1 MSKEKNVQKQESA
14 PKKENLSVLERI
26 RRRTG
31 LLVGIVGLALVIFI
45 LESLLGSSNAIFG
58 GQDRV
63 VGFINGHKVDIV
75 DFTNRLELKLN
86 EYRQSQRGEI
96 DDNVRGQA
104 VENVWQSYVVEYAVR
119 PEFKKA
125 GIDVGEDE
133 LYDRVVLNPVQ
144 YVIRRIST
152 REGQIDPQFAAA
164 DGSLD
169 RMKWKQAVQTVSGES
184 EKAVKQIE
192 EEVKNTRL
200 FEKFRML
207 VNKGLY
213 LTTAE
218 VKAKSSDQNSSID
231 ISYVLKRYDAIDDK
245 SIKLTDEDIQ
255 KYYTENS
262 YKYKNRENTRAIEY
276 VAFNVVPSPAD
287 LAAIEADANR
297 IAGDLKGK
305 TPAEDSAIMGQEG
318 DQINNNIQSMTRK
331 NMTIRDSS
339 IYTSAPGAIFGP
351 YNEGLYFKIYKLQ
364 AINKVADSARVRHIL
379 VGIGDR
385 QQPKRSMPQAKK
397 EADSLLVL
405 IKDKKVSFDSLV
417 VNYSDDPG
425 SKTNGGDYGWFDET
439 DGFVE
444 PFKNAGLMGTKGN
457 ISVVETQFG
466 YHIIEVLDVS
476 KASHTSY
483 RVAQVFIPVQPSE
496 ETNQRVFAQASEFA
510 GVNNTAELFDKG
522 AESQKLTKR
531 LADNIRDVDR
541 MLPGLDRARDL
552 VKWVYDPKTKMGD
565 VAVFS
570 FKDKH
575 VVAKLSGIK
584 NKGIAPLE
592 TVKDEITKEAIKQ
605 KKSEMMMEEFKNKG
619 GNAPNIDALAS
630 KLGLQSFT
638 SENLIPETHDVK
650 GVGRDDIMIG
660 TALGLKQGAM
670 SRPVAGETGVF
681 VLSVTKTVPAAPL
694 NDYSDKRKQFESQ
707 ISARTDYDSFN
718 AIKEAADIEDFKG
731 KID

>member
-1 MSKEKNVQKQESA
+1 MSKEKNVQKAEST

-58 GQDRV
+58 GQDRA
-63 VGFINGHKVDIV
+63 VGFINGYKVDIV
-75 DFTNRLELKLN
+75 DFNNRLEAKLN
-86 EYRQSQRGEI
+86 EYRASQRAEV

-104 VENVWQSYVVEYAVR
+104 IENIWQQYVVEYAIR

-144 YVIRRIST
+144 YVVRRIST
-152 REGQIDPQFAAA
+152 SEGKIDPQFAAA

-169 RMKWKQAVQTVSGES
+169 RMKWKQAVQSVVGES

-218 VKAKSSDQNSSID
+218 VKAKSAAENSAMD
-231 ISYVLKRYDAIDDK
+231 ISYVIKRYDAVEDN
-245 SIKLTDEDIQ
+245 SIKLSDEDIL
-255 KYYTENS
+255 KYYSENS
-262 YKYKNRENTRAIEY
+262 YKYKNRENTRAVEF

-287 LAAIEADANR
+287 MEAIEKDANR
-297 IAGDLKGK
+297 VANDMKGK
-305 TPAEDSAIMGQEG
+305 TPAEDSVTLSQEG
-318 DQINNNIQSMTRK
+318 DPINNNIQSMNRK
-331 NMTIRDSS
+331 NMTVRDSG
-339 IYTSAPGAIFGP
+339 IYTAAPGTVFGP
-351 YNEGLYFKIYKLQ
+351 YNEGVYFKIYKLQ
-364 AINKVADSARVRHIL
+364 AINEIADSARVRHIL
-379 VGIGDR
+379 VGIGDK
-385 QQPKRSMPQAKK
+385 QQPKRTMAQAKK

-405 IKDKKVSFDSLV
+405 IKDKKVSFDSLAT
-417 VNYSDDPG
+417 NFSDDPG
-425 SKTNGGDYGWFDET
+425 SKTNGGDYGWFDENE
-439 DGFVE
+439 GFVE

-457 ISVVETQFG
+457 ITVVETQFG

-476 KASHTSY
+476 KTRHTSY
-483 RVAQVFIPVQPSE
+483 RIAQVFIPIQPSE

-510 GVNNTAELFDKG
+510 GVNNTAELFDK
-522 AESQKLTKR
+522 AVDAQKLTKR
-531 LADNIRDVDR
+531 MADNIRDVDR
-541 MLPGLDRARDL
+541 MLSGLDKARDL
-552 VKWVYDPKTKMGD
+552 VKWVYDPKTKIGD
-565 VAVFS
+565 VGVFS

-575 VVAKLSGIK
+575 VVAKLSAIK
-584 NKGIAPLE
+584 NKGTAPFE
-592 TVKDEITKEAIKQ
+592 SVKDQVTKDALKQ
-605 KKSEMMMEEFKNKG
+605 KKTEMLLEEFKTKG
-619 GNAPNIDALAS
+619 AGAPNVAALAS
-630 KLGLQSFT
+630 KLGLESFT
-638 SENLIPETHDVK
+638 AENIIHESHDVK
-650 GVGRDDIMIG
+650 GVGRDDILIG
-660 TALGLKQGAM
+660 TAIGLKQGSM

-681 VLSVTKTVPAAPL
+681 VVSVTKTIPAPAM
-694 NDYSDKRKQFESQ
+694 NDYNEKRKQFERQLST
-707 ISARTDYDSFN
+707 RTDYDSFN
-718 AIKEAADIEDFKG
+718 AMKEASDIEDFKG